1 MLLVKSLSILFGF
14 LLLGEGIGIL
24 LQIPVPGSVIG
35 MLLLT
40 LALQLKLVRV
50 ESVKPA
56 SDLLIKNLSLL
67 FVPPGV
73 GLMLYTNLLRQELLP
88 LLSAF
93 LISTVVVLG
102 GVGYLQQTLEP
113 KDE

>member
-1 MLLVKSLSILFGF
+1 MFLVRSLSILFGC
-14 LLLGEGIGIL
+14 LLAGEGISAL
-24 LQIPVPGSVIG
+24 LRIPIPGSVIG

-40 LALQLKLVRV
+40 LTLQLRLVRV
-50 ESVKPA
+50 ESVKSA

-73 GLMLYTNLLRQELLP
+73 GLMLYTDLLRQELLP
-88 LLSAF
+88 LLAAF
-93 LISTVVVLG
+93 LISTILVLG
-102 GVGYLQQTLEP
+102 GVGYLQQTLEQ